1 MSEDRSIPIAAGNA
15 VHINGRVY
23 NVPKDG
29 TMVGVMNVTDDYVD
43 LIYAGGEI
51 VRCLHAV
58 SVGSIDDH
66 GTAA

>member
-1 MSEDRSIPIAAGNA
+1 

-23 NVPKDG
+23 NVPRDG

-51 VRCLHAV
+51 VRCLHAGTSRTKPKKTMAGTWSIN
-58 SVGSIDDH
+58 SVR
-66 GTAA
+66 T